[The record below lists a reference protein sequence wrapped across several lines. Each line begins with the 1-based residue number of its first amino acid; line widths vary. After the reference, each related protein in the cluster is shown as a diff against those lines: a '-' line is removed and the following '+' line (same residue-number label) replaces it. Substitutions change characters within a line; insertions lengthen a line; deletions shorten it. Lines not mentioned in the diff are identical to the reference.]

1 MRRDE
6 AETKRQRRD
15 KTQSNVANQKK
26 SPLKSA
32 KVRKG
37 EDIIE
42 CNVRMGDIKEKGGG
56 GANVDGV
63 DIRNKSTKL

>member
-15 KTQSNVANQKK
+15 KPKAMLLTKK

-42 CNVRMGDIKEKGGG
+42 CNVRMGDIKEKRGG